1 MIRLRNTA
9 ERYGAVAQLLHWTI
23 AALVL
28 VQFALGVTAQDLPL
42 GMERLIVLSRH
53 KALGMTVFA
62 LVLLRLA
69 WRQCSPAPPPPPA
82 DLHALPRRLA
92 GATHGLLYALLLAM
106 PVMGWISS
114 SASNLTVTWFGL
126 FAFPDLV
133 APHPGFAELAKEIHA
148 NLAWL
153 LSAVVIVH
161 VSAALWHHGVRRD
174 DVLWRML
181 PLVRRPS
188 RRRGA

>member
-1 MIRLRNTA
+1 MISLRNTA

-28 VQFALGVTAQDLPL
+28 VQFALGVSAQDLPV

-53 KALGMTVFA
+53 KALGMTVFV

-69 WRQCSPAPPPPPA
+69 WRVFSPAPPPPA
-82 DLHALPRRLA
+82 DLNSLPRRLA
-92 GATHGLLYALLLAM
+92 QGTHGLLYALLLVM
-106 PVMGWISS
+106 PLMGWVSS

-126 FAFPDLV
+126 FEFPDLV
-133 APHPGFAELAKEIHA
+133 DADSGLAELATEIHA
-148 NLAWL
+148 KLAWL
-153 LSAVVIVH
+153 LSATVIVH

-181 PLVRRPS
+181 PLLARPS
-188 RRRGA
+188 PKRAA

>member
-1 MIRLRNTA
+1 MIPLRNTA

-53 KALGMTVFA
+53 KALGMTVFV

-69 WRQCSPAPPPPPA
+69 WRVFSPAPPPPA
-82 DLHALPRRLA
+82 DLRALPRRLA
-92 GATHGLLYALLLAM
+92 QGTHGLLYALLLLM
-106 PVMGWISS
+106 PVMGWVSS
-114 SASNLTVTWFGL
+114 SASNLTATWFAL

-133 APHPGFAELAKEIHA
+133 DPDPDLAELAKDIHA
-148 NLAWL
+148 SLAWL
-153 LSAVVIVH
+153 LAAVLIVH
-161 VSAALWHHGVRRD
+161 VSAAVWHHAVRRD
-174 DVLWRML
+174 EVLWRML

-188 RRRGA
+188 RKTAQ

>member
-1 MIRLRNTA
+1 MISLRNTA

-28 VQFALGVTAQDLPL
+28 VQFALGVSAQDLPL

-62 LVLLRLA
+62 LVVLRLA
-69 WRQCSPAPPPPPA
+69 WRLCSPAPPPPA
-82 DLHALPRRLA
+82 DLPSLPRRLA
-92 GATHGLLYALLLAM
+92 QGTHVLLYALLLVM
-106 PVMGWISS
+106 PVAGWVSS
-114 SASNLTVTWFGL
+114 SASNLSVSWFGL
-126 FAFPDLV
+126 FALPDLV
-133 APHPGFAELAKEIHA
+133 DPEPVLAETAKEIHA

-153 LSAVVIVH
+153 LSAVVIAH
-161 VSAALWHHGVRRD
+161 VSAALWHHAVRRD

-181 PLVRRPS
+181 PLAGRPS
-188 RRRGA
+188 RKRGA